1 MAAKHG
7 GGKLKKTEV
16 VQVRLDPMLRMA
28 AELAANTE
36 RRTLSAFIEMAV
48 DRAVKQCVVTTVGEN
63 LPVTAW
69 KVAQECWSAEPAWRL
84 NALYGMHPELLTIR
98 EKTIMGGIAF
108 LGKMM
113 AFGQKYTDPDLVEI
127 ALAGYGW
134 DELCQY
140 ADGEISFDDLFDRL
154 QSRLEMYRKKIE
166 AAPNPS

>member
-7 GGKLKKTEV
+7 GGKLKKSEV

-48 DRAVKQCVVTTVGEN
+48 DRAVKQCFVTTVGEN

-84 NALYGMHPELLTIR
+84 NTLYGMYPDLLTIR
-98 EKTIMGGIAF
+98 EKTMMEGVIF
-108 LGKMM
+108 LGKI
-113 AFGQKYTDPDLVEI
+113 AAWGQERIDPVDIV
-127 ALAGYGW
+127 LAGNGW

-140 ADGEISFDDLFDRL
+140 ADGEISFDELFNRL
-154 QSRLEMYRKKIE
+154 NARLETYRKKIE
-166 AAPNPS
+166 ATPNPS